1 MLVLNGARLTG
12 SPSRYTGRGSS
23 IADALGYQIYSSRR
37 DGSVRGWYAG
47 EHVVSGQTEKA
58 SIPSG
63 TRPPQSFLLA
73 PKGGGLSSRRA
84 TDITLSQT
92 GAAVLGL
99 PASGSTTITFT
110 QTATGGLIVSGS
122 GSASITLSA
131 TGQIL
136 SVAAASGSATIT
148 LSGTALL
155 GALGGVAGQAGITL
169 SASAAIKAIGLLSGL
184 STNETEFS
192 AAALANA
199 VWQAVAADYNTAG
212 TMGQKLNGAGSA
224 GDPWSA
230 DVDGGYAEGTAG
242 DYINRIKKYVAN
254 RLVVSGGAYSIKE
267 DDGTTE
273 FEGGTISSTERAP
286 E

>member
-1 MLVLNGARLTG
+1 MLLGNYNVFNKNPGHQVGGVTDPVAWFKGGSLNMF
-12 SPSRYTGRGSS
+12 Y
-23 IADALGYQIYSSRR
+23 
-37 DGSVRGWYAG
+37 DGDSAVA
-47 EHVVSGQTEKA
+47 GQTEKA
-58 SIPSG
+58 AFNVG
-63 TRPPQSFLLA
+63 YLPPYSWVLA
-73 PKGGGLSSRRA
+73 PKSGGLSSHRN
-84 TDITLSQT
+84 TSIDFDQT
-92 GAAVLGL
+92 AAIAGGL
-99 PASGSTTITFT
+99 PGSGSATITFT
-110 QTATGGLIVSGS
+110 ETATGGLIVSGS

-155 GALGGVAGQAGITL
+155 GALGGIAGQAGITL
-169 SASAAIKAIGLLSGL
+169 SPSATIKAIGLLSGL

-199 VWQAVAADYNTAG
+199 VWQAVAADYNAAG